1 MRNGRNNLLH
11 AKLVFLITSCQSS
24 IVRSQWQKKLE
35 LGMRTG
41 EQFCPE
47 HNVTLSSVWFWKG
60 KKRKCPSK
68 LVEKRASLLK
78 MPQTRRLTK
87 MSSKSTEPAWKWRKS
102 EKIAWVSG
110 KHSRVVVRPWS
121 ELANATLWLAHL
133 HLRAVFREGSINT
146 WHQEVIHSLLSAYL
160 VLFFVSLALF
170 TALNRR
176 GKTREKHVKK
186 LGVANQSQSGA
197 GLAKKSPE
205 RNSKQN
211 KLQD

>member
-1 MRNGRNNLLH
+1 
-11 AKLVFLITSCQSS
+11 
-24 IVRSQWQKKLE
+24 
-35 LGMRTG
+35 MRTG
-41 EQFCPE
+41 KQFCPE

-78 MPQTRRLTK
+78 VPQTWRLTT

-110 KHSRVVVRPWS
+110 KHSSVVVRPRS

-170 TALNRR
+170 TALNRH

-186 LGVANQSQSGA
+186 LPQPIRVRVGRV
-197 GLAKKSPE
+197 LPRRAK
-205 RNSKQN
+205 Q
-211 KLQD
+211 QAQ